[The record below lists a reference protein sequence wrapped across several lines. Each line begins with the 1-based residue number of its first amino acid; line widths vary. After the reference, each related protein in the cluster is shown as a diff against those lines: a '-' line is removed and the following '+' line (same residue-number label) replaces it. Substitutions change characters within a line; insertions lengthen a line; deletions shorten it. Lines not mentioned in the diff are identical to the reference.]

1 MARTISVT
9 EARDNF
15 PALVRQVGASGEAV
29 IVTSRNQ
36 PKVVIMDYETFQ
48 RQRELQEEGARS
60 LLKRRVEETLSLI
73 ESTREA
79 PDSVAL
85 YLLTGT
91 LGEYTREMWLAGRAI
106 SRPVRS
112 LATTLHNAIV
122 NLQEGGE
129 QLTLEQ
135 LDWLVKVVPLLLE
148 PNLTIEK
155 VTEADRQLLA
165 VGLDAVFPIEGD
177 LVYLYEGSLEDEP

>member
-15 PALVRQVGASGEAV
+15 PALVRRVSASKEAL

-36 PKVVIMDYETFQ
+36 PRVVIVDYETFQ

-60 LLKRRVEETLSLI
+60 LLKRRVEETLSSI

-79 PDSVAL
+79 PDSTAL
-85 YLLTGT
+85 YLLSGT
-91 LGEYTREMWLAGRAI
+91 LEQYTREMWLAGRAI

-112 LATTLHNAIV
+112 LATTLHNAIA
-122 NLQEGGE
+122 NLREGGD

-135 LDWLVKVVPLLLE
+135 LDRLVEVVPLLLE

-155 VTEADRQLLA
+155 VAEADRQLLA

-177 LVYLYEGSLEDEP
+177 LVSLYESSPEDEP